1 MRLFTAIQLNEEIR
15 ASISEVQGS
24 LMRRGVRGNYTP
36 PENLHLTLAFI
47 GEYPEPEDV
56 LDAIASVPFSPFSL
70 RLDGFGSFGDLWWVG
85 LSQSEVL
92 EAAVRRLRRALSDA
106 GIPFDRKRFSP
117 HITMIRKAAFS
128 GRRFP
133 SVRIPPADMK
143 VDRIS
148 LMRSDR
154 GKNGMIYTELGS
166 IHADI

>member
-15 ASISEVQGS
+15 ASISEVQES

-47 GEYPEPEDV
+47 GEYPDPEDV
-56 LDAIASVPFSPFSL
+56 LDTIASVPFSPFPL
-70 RLDGFGSFGDLWWVG
+70 RLDGFGNFGDLWWVG
-85 LSQSEVL
+85 LSQSGAL
-92 EAAVRRLRRALSDA
+92 DAAVRRLRRALSDA

-117 HITMIRKAAFS
+117 HITMIRKATFS

-133 SVRIPPADMK
+133 SVRIPPAGMT

-154 GKNGMIYTELGS
+154 GKNGMIYTELVS